1 MTDSDKLG
9 YNDGMDAADNALWV
23 AAADGGF
30 VMGLVLLEE
39 REGLTSCELFFRGR
53 PGPAGRFGLEVVDL
67 RFGRTGED
75 SREGIGEFVV
85 DGARFGCSFFV
96 VRVDDVEE
104 SRWPGL
110 GVVER
115 FCSIE
120 EATPVSIGSPRAGS
134 CIAVD
139 MLFSDDISC
148 LFVFYKRRSSAPAGT
163 LIAPQTKRANE
174 PDKWDWVPGLGLSGP
189 SSAVV

>member
-1 MTDSDKLG
+1 
-9 YNDGMDAADNALWV
+9 MDAADNALWV
-23 AAADGGF
+23 AAAEGGF
-30 VMGLVLLEE
+30 VIVLED

-53 PGPAGRFGLEVVDL
+53 PGPAGRFGFEVVDL
-67 RFGRTGED
+67 MFGRTGED
-75 SREGIGEFVV
+75 SREGIGEFVA

-115 FCSIE
+115 FCSVE

-134 CIAVD
+134 CIAED
-139 MLFSDDISC
+139 MLFSDDITGCVLS
-148 LFVFYKRRSSAPAGT
+148 FTRGEVQRR
-163 LIAPQTKRANE
+163 LE
-174 PDKWDWVPGLGLSGP
+174 L
-189 SSAVV
+189 